1 MRKAST
7 FYTGYQCVPVTHVI
21 SSLLHRSSRIANR
34 LSLTTSE
41 LVPMRHPHLDLR
53 HDEWRLRGFRASLS
67 EEGLVTPGWWLR
79 RRPHFCCFSRRNYI
93 EPFHI
98 KLYTVVH

>member
-1 MRKAST
+1 MRKAIT

-67 EEGLVTPGWWLR
+67 EEGAGHAWLVAPTA
-79 RRPHFCCFSRRNYI
+79 S
-93 EPFHI
+93 PFLLFLAT
-98 KLYTVVH
+98 KLHRTLSYTQSCT